1 MDGIK
6 ITKREILVSI
16 IIICIMLTIGFIV
29 GDIIHDA
36 EMEKQ
41 QEYNTAVAIDNNS
54 SLFQYGMRTNIGK
67 GFVYGT
73 VKTVD
78 PVTYPEIGGEY
89 SYVKKV
95 KERYTQHTR
104 VVTKTRVVNGKTQS
118 YTTTET
124 YWSWDKIDEESKHAT
139 KIAFLNTEFD
149 YDTIKLPSSEHIDT
163 IKESSRIRYVYY
175 GAPTESTGTLYATLS
190 DNTISEVEFYRN
202 STIAET
208 KEHLTS
214 GGGTIAFW
222 VIWILM
228 IGALVFGFY
237 YIDNKWL
244 ED

>member
-1 MDGIK
+1 MESVT

-16 IIICIMLTIGFIV
+16 IIICIMLALGFII

-41 QEYNTAVAIDNNS
+41 QEYNTAVEIDNNP

-67 GFVYGT
+67 AFVYGT
-73 VKTVD
+73 VQTVD
-78 PVTYPEIGGEY
+78 PVTYPEVGGEY

-124 YWSWDKIDEESKHAT
+124 YWSWDKIDEESKCAT
-139 KIAFLNTEFD
+139 KITFLNTEFD
-149 YDTIKLPSSEHIDT
+149 YGTIELPSREHIDT

-175 GAPTESTGTLYATLS
+175 GAPIESTGTLYATLG
-190 DNTISEVEFYRN
+190 DDTISEVEFYRN
-202 STIAET
+202 STIADT

-214 GGGTIAFW
+214 GGGTIVFW
-222 VIWILM
+222 MLWILLT
-228 IGALVFGFY
+228 GAFVVGFY
-237 YIDNKWL
+237 AIDNKWL

>member
-1 MDGIK
+1 MESVT

-16 IIICIMLTIGFIV
+16 IIICVMLTLGFII

-41 QEYNTAVAIDNNS
+41 QEYNTAVEIDNNS

-67 GFVYGT
+67 AFVYGT
-73 VKTVD
+73 IKTVD
-78 PVTYPEIGGEY
+78 PVTYPEISGEY

-124 YWSWDKIDEESKHAT
+124 YWSWDKIDEESKCAT
-139 KIAFLNTEFD
+139 KITFLDTEFA
-149 YDTIKLPSSEHIDT
+149 YNTIKLPSDSHIDT
-163 IKESSRIRYVYY
+163 IKESNRIRYVYY
-175 GAPTESTGTLYATLS
+175 GAPTESTGTLYATLG
-190 DNTISEVEFYRN
+190 DKTISEVEFYRN
-202 STIAET
+202 STITEI
-208 KEHLTS
+208 KEQLTN
-214 GGGTIAFW
+214 GGGTIVFW
-222 VIWILM
+222 VLWVLLT
-228 IGALVFGFY
+228 GGLVFGFY

>member
-1 MDGIK
+1 MKDFT

-16 IIICIMLTIGFIV
+16 IIICVMLTLGFII

-41 QEYNTAVAIDNNS
+41 QEYNTAVEIDNNS

-67 GFVYGT
+67 AFVYGT
-73 VKTVD
+73 IKTVD

-104 VVTKTRVVNGKTQS
+104 VVTKTRVVDGKTQS
-118 YTTTET
+118 YITTET
-124 YWSWDKIDEESKHAT
+124 YWSWDAIDREEKSAT
-139 KIAFLNTEFD
+139 KITFLDTKFD
-149 YDTIKLPSSEHIDT
+149 YGTIELPFSEHIDT
-163 IKESSRIRYVYY
+163 IKESSHIRYVYY
-175 GAPTESTGTLYATLS
+175 GAPTESTGTLYATLG

-202 STIAET
+202 STITET
-208 KEHLTS
+208 KERLTS
-214 GGGTIAFW
+214 GAGTVVFW
-222 VIWILM
+222 VLWILVT
-228 IGALVFGFY
+228 GGLVFGFY